1 MEVNTI
7 SKEEY
12 FNQHFKFKNGQESDK
27 TKGEELKGRNPFDPL
42 SYIDLFE
49 KYDIPLIPFEWNKY
63 LQKQIERQ
71 KSLIFVFGKY
81 LSLMKLK
88 GYKDFTFN
96 DSQELFQSRIN
107 GALYQNHQFNKWK

>member
-1 MEVNTI
+1 M
-7 SKEEY
+7 KEEEY
-12 FNQHFKFKNGQESDK
+12 LNQHFKFKNGQESDK

-49 KYDIPLIPFEWNKY
+49 KYNIPLIPFEWNKY

-71 KSLIFVFGKY
+71 KSLMFVFGKY

-96 DSQELFQSRIN
+96 DSQELFQNRII
-107 GALYQNHQFNKWK
+107 GALYQKHQFNK

>member
-71 KSLIFVFGKY
+71 KSL
-81 LSLMKLK
+81 MKLK

-107 GALYQNHQFNKWK
+107 GALYQKHQFNKWK